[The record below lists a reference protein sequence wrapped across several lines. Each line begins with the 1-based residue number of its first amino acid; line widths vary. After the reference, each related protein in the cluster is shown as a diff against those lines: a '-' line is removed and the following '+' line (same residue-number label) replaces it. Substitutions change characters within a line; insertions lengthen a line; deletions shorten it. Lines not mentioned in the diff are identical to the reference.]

1 MTDDAGQRQR
11 KRRTWVLGL
20 VLFAL
25 FLAIAI
31 VPPLVSIN
39 HYKARITHLMSES
52 VGRPVRLSS
61 VEMRVLPT
69 PGFVLND
76 LTIEEDPAYGAEPVL
91 HATTVVASIRLL
103 SLWRG
108 RLEIGRIS
116 VDDASL
122 NLVRTPEGGWNLDSL
137 FRTAAQKSKSASDAA
152 KSSPVPLPYLEATN
166 SRINIMRGAEK
177 LPFSLVNTDLSF
189 WQENPGDWR
198 VRLKGEPTRTDQSL
212 ELSGSGDTGVVRLE
226 ASLRRGPELR
236 QMPLHV
242 DLEWRDAQVGQLTRL
257 ALGSDAGWRGNLT
270 GEVNLDG
277 TLDAAQ
283 ITTRLRAENVHRAE
297 FAPADPLDF
306 DARCNLLFHF
316 TQQAVENLVCD
327 SPLGDGHVRL
337 SGDLPNGG
345 RNPHLTMELDKI
357 SADAALD
364 VMRTV
369 RSGIGPG
376 LEAKGTIAGKLV
388 YNPDAARAAADQ
400 EAAPKSTH
408 PAGKGTGKG
417 KAEKPRAVQGPLTGS
432 LIVEGL
438 QLSGD
443 GLSTPIQ
450 APKILFQPALPAPD
464 QHAALVASV
473 GVPLGGASP
482 MTFGVRLSLA
492 GYQIALRGPASVAR
506 ARELAK
512 VGRASQASLLDSLAG
527 EPLAV
532 DLNAEGPWIV
542 SESISAGE
550 KVPQN
555 STDAVSAVQLNT
567 SPSAG
572 PNPLPT
578 TPQIVSP
585 VDKVAGTITVH
596 NANWKADYLANAVMI
611 SQATLH
617 IGGGDSRWDPV
628 VFTYGPVKGTATLTM
643 PAKCVDTCTP
653 HFSVDFG
660 SLDAGALEAAILG
673 AHEKGTL
680 LSELIARLSLTKSS
694 TGLQWP
700 HAEGTAT
707 AETLLLGP
715 LTLNDATAGLSLTG
729 SGAEITRFDATL
741 LGGSVHG
748 TGAIHTPGGDRDKPA
763 YTIEAAFEKLNPV
776 AVGEL
781 AGSHWKGGEL
791 NADGK
796 VELSGFTIEDLA
808 SSAHGT
814 LRFEW
819 KHGSV
824 AAEGEGGEV
833 PGVLAHFVRWTANAE
848 IANGAITLKDN
859 TVKGGA
865 GKGTGKGGV
874 EGAVAFGDP
883 AKLTLEAPK
892 ETPAKR
898 EALARR

>member
-1 MTDDAGQRQR
+1 MNDDAGQRQR

-20 VLFAL
+20 VLFGI
-25 FLAIAI
+25 FLAFAI
-31 VPPLVSIN
+31 LPPLVSIN

-61 VEMRVLPT
+61 VEMRALPT

-76 LTIEEDPAYGAEPVL
+76 LTIEEDPAYGAEPLL
-91 HATTVVASIRLL
+91 HASTVVASIRLW

-122 NLVRTPEGGWNLDSL
+122 NLVRTPEGGWNLDPL
-137 FRTAAQKSKSASDAA
+137 FRTAAQKSQPTSEAA
-152 KSSPVPLPYLEATN
+152 KSRAVPLPYLEATN

-177 LPFSLVNTDLSF
+177 LPFSLVDTDLSF

-198 VRLKGEPTRTDQSL
+198 IRLKGEPSRTDQSM

-226 ASLRRGPELR
+226 ASLRSATELR
-236 QMPLHV
+236 QMPLHI
-242 DLEWRDAQVGQLTRL
+242 DLEWRDAQVGELTRL

-283 ITTRLRAENVHRAE
+283 IKARLRAENVHRAE
-297 FAPADPLDF
+297 FAPADALDF
-306 DARCNLLFHF
+306 DARCSLLFHF
-316 TQQAVENLVCD
+316 TKQAVEDLVCD

-337 SGDLPNGG
+337 SGDLPNEG

-376 LEAKGTIAGKLV
+376 LEATGTIAGKLV
-388 YNPDAARAAADQ
+388 YNPDAARAAGDQ
-400 EAAPKSTH
+400 DATPKSAHRT
-408 PAGKGTGKG
+408 GSVKGDGRVSATKL
-417 KAEKPRAVQGPLTGS
+417 RTVQGPLTGS
-432 LIVEGL
+432 LVVEGL

-443 GLSTPIQ
+443 GLGTPIQ
-450 APKILFQPALPAPD
+450 APRIVFQPALPAPD
-464 QHAALVASV
+464 QHAALVANV
-473 GVPLGGASP
+473 GVPLGGTSA
-482 MTFGVRLSLA
+482 MTTAVRLSLA
-492 GYQIALRGPASVAR
+492 GYQVTLRGLASVTR
-506 ARELAK
+506 ARELGK
-512 VGRASQASLLDSLAG
+512 VARTSHVSLLDSLAG
-527 EPLAV
+527 EPIAF

-542 SESISAGE
+542 SESIPADE
-550 KVPQN
+550 IEHEN
-555 STDAVSAVQLNT
+555 SVGTTSAVQQNMVY
-567 SPSAG
+567 SAG
-572 PNPLPT
+572 LHPLPAA
-578 TPQIVSP
+578 PQTVSP
-585 VDKVAGTITVH
+585 ADRVAGTITLH

-617 IGGGDSRWDPV
+617 IDGGDSRWDPID
-628 VFTYGPVKGTATLTM
+628 FTYGPVKGTAALTLTTN
-643 PAKCVDTCTP
+643 CVDPCTP

-673 AHEKGTL
+673 AHEKGTI
-680 LSELIARLSLTKSS
+680 LSDLIARLSLTKSS
-694 TGLQWP
+694 KNSQWP
-700 HAEGTAT
+700 RADGTAR
-707 AETLLLGP
+707 AETFLLGP
-715 LTLNDATAGLSLTG
+715 LALHDASAALNLTDA
-729 SGAEITRFDATL
+729 GAEITRFDANL
-741 LGGSVHG
+741 LGGNVHG

-763 YTIEAAFEKLNPV
+763 YTIEATLEKLNPE

-781 AGSHWKGGEL
+781 AGSHWRGGEM
-791 NADGK
+791 NGDGK
-796 VELSGFTIEDLA
+796 VELSGFTSDDLA

-814 LRFEW
+814 LHFEW
-819 KHGSV
+819 KRGSV
-824 AAEGEGGEV
+824 AGEGEAGEV
-833 PGVLAHFVRWTANAE
+833 PSELAHFDRWTADAE

-859 TVKGGA
+859 AVKQGA
-865 GKGTGKGGV
+865 RKV
-874 EGAVAFGDP
+874 AMEGALAFGDP
-883 AKLTLEAPK
+883 VKLTLEAPK
-892 ETPAKR
+892 ERQAKR

>member
-1 MTDDAGQRQR
+1 MNDDAGQRQR

-20 VLFAL
+20 GLFAL

-31 VPPLVSIN
+31 VPPLVSVN
-39 HYKARITHLMSES
+39 RYKARITHLMSES

-61 VEMRVLPT
+61 VGMRVLPT

-137 FRTAAQKSKSASDAA
+137 FRTAAQKSQPASQAGE
-152 KSSPVPLPYLEATN
+152 SHLVPLPYLEATN

-198 VRLKGEPTRTDQSL
+198 VRLKGEPSRTDQSL

-226 ASLRRGPELR
+226 ASLRRAPELR

-283 ITTRLRAENVHRAE
+283 IKARLRAENVHRAE

-316 TQQAVENLVCD
+316 TQQAVENLECD
-327 SPLGDGHVRL
+327 SPLGDGHVYL
-337 SGDLPNGG
+337 TGDLPTQG
-345 RNPHLTMELDKI
+345 RSPHLTMELDKI

-376 LEAKGTIAGKLV
+376 LEAKGMIAGKLV

-400 EAAPKSTH
+400 ETAPKSSH
-408 PAGKGTGKG
+408 RTGKG
-417 KAEKPRAVQGPLTGS
+417 NAAKPRAVQGPLTGS

-450 APKILFQPALPAPD
+450 APKVVFQPAQAAAD
-464 QHAALVASV
+464 QHAALLASV

-482 MTFGVRLSLA
+482 MTIAVRVGLA
-492 GYQIALRGPASVAR
+492 GYQITLHGPASVAR

-512 VGRASQASLLDSLAG
+512 VGGATQASVLDSLAG
-527 EPLAV
+527 EPIAV
-532 DLNAEGPWIV
+532 DLNGEGPWILP
-542 SESISAGE
+542 ESIPIGE
-550 KVPQN
+550 TVPQN
-555 STDAVSAVQLNT
+555 PVGAASTVQSNT
-567 SPSAG
+567 SPA
-572 PNPLPT
+572 
-578 TPQIVSP
+578 
-585 VDKVAGTITVH
+585 DKLGGTVTMH

-611 SQATLH
+611 SQATLR

-628 VFTYGPVKGTATLTM
+628 VFSYGPVRGTATLTI
-643 PAKCVDTCTP
+643 PANCTDPCTP

-673 AHEKGTL
+673 AREKGTI
-680 LSELIARLSLTKSS
+680 LSDLIERLSLAKSS
-694 TGLQWP
+694 AGLHWP
-700 HAEGTAT
+700 HAEGSAT

-715 LTLNDATAGLSLTG
+715 LTLHDATAALSLTG
-729 SGAEITRFDATL
+729 GSAEITRFDATL

-748 TGAIHTPGGDRDKPA
+748 TGAIHAPGGDRDKPS
-763 YTIEAAFEKLNPV
+763 YTIEATLEKLNPV

-796 VELSGFTIEDLA
+796 VELSGFTAEDLE
-808 SSAHGT
+808 SSAQGT
-814 LRFEW
+814 MHFDW

-824 AAEGEGGEV
+824 AAEGEADEV
-833 PGVLAHFVRWTANAE
+833 PTELAHFVRWTGDAE

-859 TVKGGA
+859 AVKGGP
-865 GKGTGKGGV
+865 GKRAGKGGV
-874 EGAVAFGDP
+874 GGALAFGDP
-883 AKLTLEAPK
+883 AKLTLEVPK
-892 ETPAKR
+892 ESAAKR
-898 EALARR
+898 EALATR